1 MQVQGSASA
10 LEELKK
16 AGHRMT
22 AARTAIVDI
31 VLSAGTPLSA
41 QDVSTALVQRVVSA
55 NVTTVYR
62 ELDFLH
68 EQGICVPVTF
78 ADGVQRYESA
88 ALGHH
93 HHLVCIECNAIQDV
107 ELPHEELHAAEKL
120 IEKSHGFTVLQH
132 ALEFYGRC
140 EKCRA

>member
-1 MQVQGSASA
+1 MESASA
-10 LEELKK
+10 IDALKK

-41 QDVSTALVQRVVSA
+41 QDVSAALAKRAVSA

-62 ELDFLH
+62 ELEFLR
-68 EQGICVPVTF
+68 ERGICAPVTL

-93 HHLVCIECNAIQDV
+93 HHLVCVGCNAIKDV
-107 ELPHEELHAAEKL
+107 ELPHEELHAAEKR
-120 IEKSHGFTVLQH
+120 IERSHGFTIVRH

-140 EKCRA
+140 GKCRE